1 MNGSGTATA
10 KVPDSDQTMKLYY
23 SGGDEHREGV
33 GFMLSNR
40 VVATIAAFQPVSS
53 RIAVISVC
61 GTVTVHIL
69 CIYAPTEMSP
79 ESVKDELYGQ
89 LQRVVDAIPQSELV
103 LIAGDFHAHVDADR
117 QGWERTLGR
126 FGVEEVNDNG
136 SRLLSFATT
145 NKPVI
150 GNSHVQHPREHQ
162 MTWRNPMG
170 HDSTVLDYVLISSR
184 FISSLKDVRAM
195 RGPDCR
201 SDHYLLRAVMQPR
214 LKRTTSKSHRVPKL
228 DWSSL
233 ITPPFQQLFQIALS
247 NRFATLAM
255 GTNANEEEE
264 QMSDVV
270 LECAKSLCPVIR
282 CRTQPWISNECLQL
296 VDKRKQA
303 KLVNF
308 NRYRQL
314 NRGTPSTNENGEGGI
329 LEPSGRRT

>member
-1 MNGSGTATA
+1 MT
-10 KVPDSDQTMKLYY
+10 LYY

-33 GFMLSNR
+33 GFMLSDR
-40 VVATIAAFQPVSS
+40 VVATVAAFQPVSS

-79 ESVKDELYGQ
+79 DSVKDEFYGQ

-103 LIAGDFHAHVDADR
+103 VIAGDFNAHVGADR
-117 QGWERTLGR
+117 QGWEGTLGR
-126 FGVEEVNDNG
+126 FGVGEVNDNG
-136 SRLLSFATT
+136 LRLLSFATT
-145 NKPVI
+145 NKLVI
-150 GNSHVQHPREHQ
+150 GNSYFQHPRKHQ

-184 FISSLKDVRAM
+184 FMSSLKDVRAM
-195 RGPDCR
+195 RGLDCG
-201 SDHYLLRAVMQPR
+201 SDHYLLKAVMQLR
-214 LKRTTSKSHRVPKL
+214 LKRTTSKSHPVPKL
-228 DWSSL
+228 DWSSHM
-233 ITPPFQQLFQIALS
+233 TPPSQQLFQIALS
-247 NRFATLAM
+247 NRFAAPAM
-255 GTNANEEEE
+255 GTNADEEEK

-282 CRTQPWISNECLQL
+282 RRTQPWITNECLQL
-296 VDKRKQA
+296 VDERKQA
-303 KLVNF
+303 KLVDF

-314 NRGTPSTNENGEGGI
+314 NQLRTPSTNENGEGGI